1 MFEICCLICGIKKK
15 KNIVKNYSR
24 ILSLFVHK
32 EFGNVL

>member
-1 MFEICCLICGIKKK
+1 MFEICCLICGIKK